1 MATDLTLSNPK
12 ILAYLA
18 GKSDLA
24 PVGEFLYI
32 HTHPMVK
39 NFLSEIEVL
48 INKANAHLAANPQK
62 KGIAAKFKIL
72 GQQLGPQLSQPV
84 SEETAPAVLATVKA
98 LYQICEG
105 LPL

>member
-12 ILAYLA
+12 IVSYLT

-32 HTHPMVK
+32 HTHPMVR

-48 INKANAHLAANPQK
+48 INKANAHLAENPQK
-62 KGIAAKFKIL
+62 KGVAVKFKVL
-72 GQQLGPQLSQPV
+72 GQQLGSQLSSPIT
-84 SEETAPAVLATVKA
+84 EDTAPEILNTVKA
-98 LYQICEG
+98 IYQICEA